1 MKAGKIIIG
10 VIVFVMIAGLA
21 YLGYQQFLAPL
32 PEESASRPTAQAAA
46 PPAAVAARV
55 EADVVSAEG
64 TIVPARYAELGFRT
78 GDRVVEVLVAPGDAV
93 ETGEVLA
100 QLEDDDLRA
109 AIVQA
114 ETAIAVAEAQLALAK
129 VGPRSEAI
137 AVAEAQVGAAEA
149 ALAQATAQ
157 RNQLL
162 AGTIEAEIAA
172 AESDLA
178 AAELGRKT
186 AEDQYDQIEGKVHGW
201 IEEEAILQLHA
212 AEQALEAAHV
222 RLAQARDSA
231 WPQKQSANAAV
242 LAAEAQRDI
251 AQAQLAL
258 AKVGPRTEEIAVAEM
273 SVRQA
278 EAALETAQVALA
290 ETELKAPFAG
300 TIADVTIEVGE
311 AVLPG
316 APVIVIADFSP
327 WRVEMDDLSELN
339 VVHVQVGQEAEVRV
353 DALPDRTFHGR
364 VAEVPLI
371 SELKQGDVT
380 YAVVIELDDV
390 GDAPLRW
397 GMKVFVD
404 IHTGG

>member
-1 MKAGKIIIG
+1 
-10 VIVFVMIAGLA
+10 
-21 YLGYQQFLAPL
+21 
-32 PEESASRPTAQAAA
+32 
-46 PPAAVAARV
+46 
-55 EADVVSAEG
+55 
-64 TIVPARYAELGFRT
+64 
-78 GDRVVEVLVAPGDAV
+78 
-93 ETGEVLA
+93 
-100 QLEDDDLRA
+100 
-109 AIVQA
+109 
-114 ETAIAVAEAQLALAK
+114 
-129 VGPRSEAI
+129 
-137 AVAEAQVGAAEA
+137 
-149 ALAQATAQ
+149 
-157 RNQLL
+157 
-162 AGTIEAEIAA
+162 
-172 AESDLA
+172 
-178 AAELGRKT
+178 
-186 AEDQYDQIEGKVHGW
+186 
-201 IEEEAILQLHA
+201 
-212 AEQALEAAHV
+212 
-222 RLAQARDSA
+222 
-231 WPQKQSANAAV
+231 
-242 LAAEAQRDI
+242 
-251 AQAQLAL
+251 
-258 AKVGPRTEEIAVAEM
+258 VAEM